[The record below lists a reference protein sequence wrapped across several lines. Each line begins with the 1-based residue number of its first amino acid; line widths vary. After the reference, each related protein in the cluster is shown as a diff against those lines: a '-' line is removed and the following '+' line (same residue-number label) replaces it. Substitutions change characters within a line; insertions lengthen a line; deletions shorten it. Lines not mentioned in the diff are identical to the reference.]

1 MSSQQPQK
9 ADVLSSTTTT
19 TILDTLVHIWIVVE
33 DHRNHLTSTDTV
45 VEEGV
50 RCAKDILKAAGYEV
64 RTKP

>member
-1 MSSQQPQK
+1 MSSQQPQR
-9 ADVLSSTTTT
+9 AEVLSSATTT
-19 TILDTLVHIWIVVE
+19 TILDTLVHIWTVME

-64 RTKP
+64 KTK